1 MTKQT
6 DATSRRRR
14 VLGSADADLDA
25 LLRRYAAERLEPG
38 PEVSRR
44 LRDRFLLE
52 ARRRALEL
60 AVLDGSAPAR
70 SERQE
75 RAGRGRLR
83 RPAVA
88 LLAAALALAALSGAA
103 AAASGPGGP
112 LYGLR
117 LWVETVTLP
126 ADARARTEAE
136 IARLEAR
143 LAEATDAA
151 EHGNGAALRAAL
163 EAYRETVASALQAA
177 GDDLDRADRLE
188 IVLEHHQVVL
198 DTLDDRLPD
207 PAAEA
212 VKRTIE
218 RNEATI
224 EKIKARGKPTP
235 APGPG
240 ETEAPTPTAAPSH
253 PGAGPPSPK
262 PGRTPPGQSQP
273 TP

>member
-1 MTKQT
+1 MTNQT
-6 DATSRRRR
+6 DSTSRRR
-14 VLGSADADLDA
+14 GAPEPADADLRA
-25 LLRRYAAERLEPG
+25 LLRRYAAERLEPD

-60 AVLDGSAPAR
+60 AVLDGAAPAR
-70 SERQE
+70 PERQ
-75 RAGRGRLR
+75 RRTGGGRLR

-88 LLAAALALAALSGAA
+88 LLAAALTLAALSGAA

-143 LAEATDAA
+143 LAEAADAA
-151 EHGNGAALRAAL
+151 EHGNGAAVRAAL

-188 IVLEHHQVVL
+188 IVLERHQVVL
-198 DTLDDRLPD
+198 DALDDRLPD

-224 EKIKARGKPTP
+224 EKIKARGKPSPTPGPGGTETP
-235 APGPG
+235 APS
-240 ETEAPTPTAAPSH
+240 AAPSP
-253 PGAGPPSPK
+253 PGGGPPSPK
-262 PGRTPPGQSQP
+262 PGRTPPGQGQGSP
-273 TP
+273 